1 MAELVHLLLLATP
14 LSGDVTLPGGH
25 TYQMFSV
32 NNGSVYVRDVGV
44 RWQHFVTERG
54 SISMDVS
61 YDKIVIDIPAKWVS
75 IPRDIL
81 NLRDVY
87 EAYHSVRRS
96 KAQLRKWES
105 SDDAER
111 TRMVIA
117 LAGTTEN
124 IVDIWKKYFVNARV
138 TNPRK
143 QSKRDMI
150 RDIQELVFELR
161 RRKGEDLS
169 DPFDVERK
177 RAQQYEEWK
186 KNVRENQQKHHI
198 RSTANEFIK
207 SLNC

>member
-1 MAELVHLLLLATP
+1 MH
-14 LSGDVTLPGGH
+14 
-25 TYQMFSV
+25 QMFAV

-105 SDDAER
+105 SDDEAR

-117 LAGTTEN
+117 LAGTTEK

-138 TNPRK
+138 PNPRK

-150 RDIQELVFELR
+150 RDIQELAFELR
-161 RRKGEDLS
+161 HRKGEDLS

-186 KNVRENQQKHHI
+186 KNVRRISKSI
-198 RSTANEFIK
+198 MCSTANEFIK

>member
-1 MAELVHLLLLATP
+1 M
-14 LSGDVTLPGGH
+14 PGVH
-25 TYQMFSV
+25 TYQMFAV
-32 NNGSVYVRDVGV
+32 NSGGVYVRDIGV

-54 SISMDVS
+54 SILMDVS

-75 IPRDIL
+75 APRDIL

-87 EAYHSVRRS
+87 EAYHSERRR
-96 KAQLRKWES
+96 KEQLRKRES

-117 LAGTTEN
+117 LAGATEK

-138 TNPRK
+138 PNPRK

-150 RDIQELVFELR
+150 RDIQELVFELW

-169 DPFDVERK
+169 DPFDAEKIEHSNMKNGK
-177 RAQQYEEWK
+177 R
-186 KNVRENQQKHHI
+186 
-198 RSTANEFIK
+198 T
-207 SLNC
+207 